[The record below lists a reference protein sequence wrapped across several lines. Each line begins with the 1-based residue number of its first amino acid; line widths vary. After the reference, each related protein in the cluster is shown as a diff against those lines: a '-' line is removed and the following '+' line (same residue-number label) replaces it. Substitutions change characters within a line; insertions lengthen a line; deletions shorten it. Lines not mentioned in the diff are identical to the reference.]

1 MDLSQKTQGAK
12 IAALRKIRN
21 MTQEQLA
28 AQLGISAPAVSK
40 WETGSSYPDIT
51 LLAPLARA
59 LGTNLDTLLQFEQ
72 TLSDQEVA
80 TQINL
85 LLQGAAAQG
94 TPEGWQAAENQL
106 NELLHRYPN
115 CTSLQFNGA
124 AFYDTLTFLFPT
136 AGKEQHTRWKERKRQ
151 LLEQLRSSGTA
162 AYWQSATMQ
171 LASLSIA
178 DGALEE
184 GAELLRELPEQTF
197 DPTALWALYYLKKE
211 QPKQALELT
220 QKQLYKLA
228 NQILSCLGTLT
239 MPKLMSEPA
248 QQLRL
253 AEAYHTIAR
262 TFGMLDSSGGLLC
275 EAYLRMGDK
284 QKAAESFAQ
293 YVEELT
299 GPAPVP
305 DKILFSPAITVK
317 DRSEVAQAASREM
330 RQMLLDGIVKD
341 EKYAALASDAIFAR
355 ALEKLKASL
364 L

>member
-1 MDLSQKTQGAK
+1 MDLSQKTLGAK

-85 LLQGAAAQG
+85 LFQGAAAQG

-151 LLEQLRSSGTA
+151 LLEQMRSSGTA

-171 LASLSIA
+171 LASLFIA

-197 DPTALWALYYLKKE
+197 DPTAIWALYYLKKD

-228 NQILSCLGTLT
+228 NQILSCLGTLA

-262 TFGMLDSSGGLLC
+262 TFGMLDSSGGLFC
-275 EAYLRMGDK
+275 EACLRMGDK

-330 RQMLLDGIVKD
+330 RQMLLDGILQD
-341 EKYAALASDAIFAR
+341 EKYAALASDPIFAR